1 MKPERSKTIGCH
13 TIEEFYWSGKL
24 VVYVDNERVD
34 GVSFED
40 ACLRVDAMINRGMRI
55 WADPNK
61 SDG

>member
-1 MKPERSKTIGCH
+1 MKPERSKTIDGH
-13 TIEEFYWSGKL
+13 VVEEFYWSGRL

>member
-1 MKPERSKTIGCH
+1 MKPERKETIDGH
-13 TIEEFYWSGKL
+13 VVEEFYWAGAF

-40 ACLRVDAMINRGMRI
+40 ACLRVDTMINRGMRI

-61 SDG
+61 NNR